1 MKDGREH
8 LDALKAAAD
17 PGRVAANLG
26 LKGRGKRFACPVC
39 HPDGDRTPSLSVTD
53 KGFVCFKCGQKG
65 DLLKLIEVAGKK
77 DFPSA
82 VAWLESLT
90 GIRPAARPRGGYR
103 DKGKVGIVAPASSW
117 KADPGAGGVKRAEAA
132 VGPDPAVYDAFLTAC
147 RPVEGPA
154 LAWLKAKVPDLTD
167 ALVEGL
173 RLRFCGREYL
183 AVMDGLKKTFGDA
196 ALVKAGLLK
205 RSKTGRLVPSFW
217 HYFTRKA
224 GFLVIPYLVE
234 GRPVYLK
241 VRPPVSKEDAE
252 RLKLI
257 RFLNTAAAVPVLYN
271 VDALGAQPPPD
282 AVLIC
287 EGESDTWSA
296 LAAGFAAVGSP
307 GARSFKPEW
316 VGAFRPFAD
325 PDIDEERAAIL
336 EFDAG
341 LSRAEAEAGAVIGQ
355 GRSRV
360 ILALDVDKAGTD
372 GSRIIAG
379 LFRKAGLPVPLKL
392 GIPAGKDLSEYMK
405 GGATCK

>member
-1 MKDGREH
+1 MTDGRDH
-8 LDALKAAAD
+8 LVDLKAAAD
-17 PGRVAANLG
+17 PGQVAAGLG
-26 LKGRGKRFACPVC
+26 LRKRGTRFFCPC
-39 HPDGDRTPSLSVTD
+39 QSAEAKTPDLVVGV
-53 KGFVCFKCGQKG
+53 KGFICHKCGEKG
-65 DLLKLIEVAGKK
+65 DLLKLIQFAAGL
-77 DFPSA
+77 DFPAA

-90 GIRPAARPRGGYR
+90 GIQAPRRGRGHGNKGRVTVASPARSWRQVSDAKPP
-103 DKGKVGIVAPASSW
+103 KKVGTGSESVL
-117 KADPGAGGVKRAEAA
+117 
-132 VGPDPAVYDAFLTAC
+132 DAFLTAC

-271 VDALGAQPPPD
+271 ADALVAQPPAD
-282 AVLIC
+282 KVLIC
-287 EGESDTWSA
+287 EGESDTWAA
-296 LAAGFAAVGSP
+296 LSAGFAAVGSP
-307 GARSFKPEW
+307 GARSFKEAW
-316 VGAFRPFAD
+316 VESFRAFVD
-325 PDIDEERAAIL
+325 VD
-336 EFDAG
+336 
-341 LSRAEAEAGAVIGQ
+341 

-392 GIPAGKDLSEYMK
+392 AIPAGKDLSEYMK

>member
-17 PGRVAANLG
+17 PGRVAADLG
-26 LKGRGKRFACPVC
+26 LRGRGRRFFCPLC
-39 HPDGDRTPSLSVTD
+39 QPDGGKTPDLSVTD
-53 KGFVCFKCGQKG
+53 KGFRCHKCGLKG
-65 DLLKLIEVAGKK
+65 DLLKLVEVAGKK

-271 VDALGAQPPPD
+271 ADALVAQPPAD
-282 AVLIC
+282 KVLIC
-287 EGESDTWSA
+287 EGESDTWAA
-296 LAAGFAAVGSP
+296 LSAGFAAVGSP
-307 GARSFKPEW
+307 GARSFKEAW
-316 VGAFRPFAD
+316 VESFRAFVD
-325 PDIDEERAAIL
+325 VD
-336 EFDAG
+336 
-341 LSRAEAEAGAVIGQ
+341 

-360 ILALDVDKAGTD
+360 ILALDVDKAGTE
-372 GSRIIAG
+372 GARIIAG

-392 GIPAGKDLSEYMK
+392 AIPAGKDLSEYMK

>member
-1 MKDGREH
+1 MTDGRDH
-8 LDALKAAAD
+8 LVDLKAAAD
-17 PGRVAANLG
+17 PGQVAAGLG
-26 LKGRGKRFACPVC
+26 LRKRGTRFFCPC
-39 HPDGDRTPSLSVTD
+39 QSAEAKTPDLVVGV
-53 KGFVCFKCGQKG
+53 KGFICHKCGEKG
-65 DLLKLIEVAGKK
+65 DLLKLIQFAAGL
-77 DFPSA
+77 DFPAA

-271 VDALGAQPPPD
+271 ADALVAQPPAD
-282 AVLIC
+282 KVLIC
-287 EGESDTWSA
+287 EGESDTWAA
-296 LAAGFAAVGSP
+296 LSAGFAAVGSP
-307 GARSFKPEW
+307 GARSFKEAW
-316 VGAFRPFAD
+316 VESFRAFVD
-325 PDIDEERAAIL
+325 VD
-336 EFDAG
+336 
-341 LSRAEAEAGAVIGQ
+341 

-360 ILALDVDKAGTD
+360 ILALDVDKAGTE
-372 GSRIIAG
+372 GARIIAG

-392 GIPAGKDLSEYMK
+392 AIPAGKDLSEYMK

>member
-17 PGRVAANLG
+17 PGRVAADLG
-26 LKGRGKRFACPVC
+26 LRGRGRRFFCPLC
-39 HPDGDRTPSLSVTD
+39 QPDGGKTPDLSVTD

-65 DLLKLIEVAGKK
+65 DLLKLVEVAGKK
-77 DFPSA
+77 DFLSA

-103 DKGKVGIVAPASSW
+103 DKGKVRQRDPGASW

-224 GFLVIPYLVE
+224 GFLVIPYLVG

-271 VDALGAQPPPD
+271 ADALVAQPPAD
-282 AVLIC
+282 KVLIC
-287 EGESDTWSA
+287 EGESDTWAA
-296 LAAGFAAVGSP
+296 LSAGFAAVGSP
-307 GARSFKPEW
+307 GARSFKEAW
-316 VGAFRPFAD
+316 VESFRAFVD
-325 PDIDEERAAIL
+325 VD
-336 EFDAG
+336 
-341 LSRAEAEAGAVIGQ
+341 

-360 ILALDVDKAGTD
+360 ILALDVDKAGKD

-392 GIPAGKDLSEYMK
+392 AIPKGKDLTEYLRHCSPIDE
-405 GGATCK
+405 GAKSAETT

>member
-8 LDALKAAAD
+8 LYALKAAAD
-17 PGRVAANLG
+17 PGRVAAYLG
-26 LKGRGKRFACPVC
+26 LRGRGRRFFCPLC
-39 HPDGDRTPSLSVTD
+39 QPDGGKTPDLSVTD

-65 DLLKLIEVAGKK
+65 DLLKLVEVAGKK

-117 KADPGAGGVKRAEAA
+117 KADPGAGGVGRADAGS
-132 VGPDPAVYDAFLTAC
+132 GPDPAVYDAFLTAC

-224 GFLVIPYLVE
+224 GFLVIPYMVE

-271 VDALGAQPPPD
+271 ADALVAQPPAD
-282 AVLIC
+282 KVLIC

-296 LAAGFAAVGSP
+296 LSYGFAAVGVP
-307 GARSFKPEW
+307 GAKGFKESW
-316 VGAFRPFAD
+316 VEAFRPFAD

-336 EFDAG
+336 EHDAG
-341 LSRAEAEAGAVIGQ
+341 LSRAEAVAGAVIGP

-392 GIPAGKDLSEYMK
+392 AIPAGKDLTDFLKDGRKE
-405 GGATCK
+405 